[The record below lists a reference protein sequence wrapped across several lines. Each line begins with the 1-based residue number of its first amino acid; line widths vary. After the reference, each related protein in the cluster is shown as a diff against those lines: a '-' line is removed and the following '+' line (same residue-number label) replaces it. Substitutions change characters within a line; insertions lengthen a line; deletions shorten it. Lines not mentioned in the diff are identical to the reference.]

1 MRGDSPHETPLH
13 AGILPG
19 MAQSRAEATRQR
31 IIDAAV
37 ILFAENGYADT
48 GLNDITAA
56 AKVTTGAFYYHFASK
71 ESVANAI
78 IREGWPKAV
87 EVLERWLDPTK
98 AGLENIVVMTFA
110 LSELLKRDKFVWVSN
125 HLNQAFGQ
133 LSESGRVEFK
143 HKADTFVTRIADAI
157 QPSDIRDDVTRHEVG
172 NSVWMIVHGC
182 HLLSDALEDSV
193 FQRLS
198 DSWRLLL
205 RAIAPAESLPYF
217 EQFVTRTA
225 AQYGRAHATTEVS
238 D

>member
-1 MRGDSPHETPLH
+1 
-13 AGILPG
+13 

-37 ILFAENGYADT
+37 TLFAENGYADT

-71 ESVANAI
+71 ESVANVI
-78 IREGWPKAV
+78 NGDGWPKAV
-87 EVLERWLDPTK
+87 EVLERWLDPAK
-98 AGLENIVVMTFA
+98 ASLENIVVMTFA
-110 LSELLKRDKFVWVSN
+110 LSELLKQDKLVWVSN
-125 HLNQAFGQ
+125 HLNQSLGL

-143 HKADTFVTRIADAI
+143 HRADTFVTRIADSI
-157 QPSDIRDDVTRHEVG
+157 RPSDIRDDVTRHEVG

-205 RAIAPAESLPYF
+205 RAIVPAESLPYF